1 MTTAQPIDGVKTDA
15 MIEVALPLLDMA
27 RANIEAIKKPTDQNP
42 DVLAGSALSMAIQG
56 LVMAEFSQ
64 FKAHKRE
71 GPRAVEVSGDQL
83 QNRFYGVGQGVG
95 MIVATLLAETPE
107 LMTPLLM
114 TIMDG
119 VAQGMVA
126 RSLAGR
132 Q

>member
-126 RSLAGR
+126 RRLAGR

>member
-83 QNRFYGVGQGVG
+83 QNRLYGVGQGVG

-114 TIMDG
+114 TIIEGMS
-119 VAQGMVA
+119 QGMIA
-126 RSLAGR
+126 RAQAGR

>member
-126 RSLAGR
+126 RRLAGP